1 MGTLQLGPVG
11 RTDAEVGCDFK
22 GCGQAQTYR
31 LEMQAVGRDPQ
42 GRPAP
47 LWVPLTA
54 TTLTTKGQLVLARV
68 NALQPGSLYVV
79 RLAGLDDQGNV
90 IEVSST
96 QAVWAIPEL
105 PSWWRRWM
113 KDEIGLVILLGA
125 GWWLRRRLRRRW

>member
-1 MGTLQLGPVG
+1 M
-11 RTDAEVGCDFK
+11 
-22 GCGQAQTYR
+22 QT
-31 LEMQAVGRDPQ
+31 VGRDPQ

-54 TTLTTKGQLVLARV
+54 TTLTTKGQLVLARM

-96 QAVWAIPEL
+96 QAVWTIPEL